1 VNPLSATT
9 FTNLG
14 YKSHARNFE
23 PLDADLRGHTVV
35 ITGAS
40 GGLGLESARQLA
52 QLGAR
57 VVIVARNKEK
67 LETARRSIDGD
78 AVGFRADLSLISEVK
93 RLGAELLDACP
104 EIDVLINNVGV
115 LFPERG
121 ETKEGIEQ
129 TLATN
134 LAGQFALTNLLLPR
148 IIDSSPSRVINIT
161 SGGMYLAK
169 IQPRNMQ
176 SDRGE
181 YKGSEAYARTKRGQV
196 IVTEMWAKKL
206 QGSGVAVHSMHPGW
220 VKTAGVRDSL
230 PTFNKVMKPLLRT
243 VDQGA
248 DTIVWLAAAD
258 EPGVTSGKLWF
269 DRQQVDTHARDS
281 TRETPKGRE
290 AMWDYLVELT
300 GTDFAQASPE
310 PNR

>member
-1 VNPLSATT
+1 
-9 FTNLG
+9 
-14 YKSHARNFE
+14 
-23 PLDADLRGHTVV
+23 
-35 ITGAS
+35 
-40 GGLGLESARQLA
+40 
-52 QLGAR
+52 
-57 VVIVARNKEK
+57 
-67 LETARRSIDGD
+67 
-78 AVGFRADLSLISEVK
+78 
-93 RLGAELLDACP
+93 
-104 EIDVLINNVGV
+104 
-115 LFPERG
+115 
-121 ETKEGIEQ
+121 
-129 TLATN
+129 
-134 LAGQFALTNLLLPR
+134 
-148 IIDSSPSRVINIT
+148 
-161 SGGMYLAK
+161 
-169 IQPRNMQ
+169 
-176 SDRGE
+176 
-181 YKGSEAYARTKRGQV
+181 
-196 IVTEMWAKKL
+196 MWAKKL